1 MERSSGGLER
11 GSSHGTGRGIDS
23 VCTVN
28 AQQDRQEEVWS
39 VPPNT
44 ERREDDMER
53 RESSRVPPTSLPV
66 ETRSFTDWS
75 SLDSPRVRTS
85 PQIVS
90 IQDTGHDIDQPD
102 NQMVQPGL
110 EPEHVGV
117 MENIINDGEI
127 TFSAH
132 QQPNQV
138 GARLMDVGTNTSDVE
153 VRSQRVGTSVINSSN
168 DVELSSGSH
177 VRIRTTRRTEMI
189 PQLDGPISM
198 YSRERILEDVRTEQE
213 LN

>member
-23 VCTVN
+23 VHTVN

-53 RESSRVPPTSLPV
+53 HESSRVPPTSLPV

-90 IQDTGHDIDQPD
+90 IQNTGHDIDQPD

-117 MENIINDGEI
+117 MENIINDGET
-127 TFSAH
+127 TFSAC
-132 QQPNQV
+132 
-138 GARLMDVGTNTSDVE
+138 
-153 VRSQRVGTSVINSSN
+153 
-168 DVELSSGSH
+168 
-177 VRIRTTRRTEMI
+177 
-189 PQLDGPISM
+189 
-198 YSRERILEDVRTEQE
+198 
-213 LN
+213 

>member
-1 MERSSGGLER
+1 M
-11 GSSHGTGRGIDS
+11 
-23 VCTVN
+23 CTVN
-28 AQQDRQEEVWS
+28 AQQDRQEVWS

-53 RESSRVPPTSLPV
+53 RELSRVPSTSLPV

-75 SLDSPRVRTS
+75 SQDSPRVRTS
-85 PQIVS
+85 PQIASV
-90 IQDTGHDIDQPD
+90 QNTGHDIDQPD
-102 NQMVQPGL
+102 NQMVQPGS

-117 MENIINDGEI
+117 MGNIISDSET

-132 QQPNQV
+132 RQPNQV
-138 GARLMDVGTNTSDVE
+138 GVRLIDVGTNTSDVE
-153 VRSQRVGTSVINSSN
+153 VRSQRVGTSVIDSSN

-177 VRIRTTRRTEMI
+177 VRARAIGRIEMI

>member
-1 MERSSGGLER
+1 M
-11 GSSHGTGRGIDS
+11 
-23 VCTVN
+23 
-28 AQQDRQEEVWS
+28 
-39 VPPNT
+39 PPNT

-53 RESSRVPPTSLPV
+53 HESSRIPPTSLPI

-75 SLDSPRVRTS
+75 SLDSLRVRTS
-85 PQIVS
+85 PQIASV
-90 IQDTGHDIDQPD
+90 QNTGHDTDQPD

-117 MENIINDGEI
+117 MGTIISDGET

-138 GARLMDVGTNTSDVE
+138 GARLMDVGTNTSDVK

-168 DVELSSGSH
+168 DVELLSGSH
-177 VRIRTTRRTEMI
+177 VRT
-189 PQLDGPISM
+189 
-198 YSRERILEDVRTEQE
+198 
-213 LN
+213 